1 MKKIISDFKSLN
13 FKHRKVIHFSLLF
26 SIVIFQV
33 LLFTAVYNEF
43 YNESKLTTIANDLK
57 YANRL
62 KKLSETS
69 KDNYSKAQRN
79 LHEFLKTKDV
89 FFFKE
94 YNSNLG
100 DLNSNL
106 DSLAT
111 FSKENKQFV
120 AFQNVQHSSNQS
132 KQKLQA
138 VIDSLLQID
147 IAPNTKLESDLFKL
161 NQFDY
166 SDILN
171 SVNVES
177 SVKVDSVKKKGFFNR
192 LGKAIA
198 GKVDVQKEKLNVLVT
213 MKFGNKVSTGN
224 VQEQLANAFKNTNAY
239 YVKEFDILKK
249 NIANLKNQD
258 AAFIKR
264 NEELLN
270 YSNLLLDSY
279 ESTINEFKNVVSKK
293 YDKQYQT
300 NKTIR
305 SFYIFGL
312 IICVV
317 IVSIILFYFTRMAF
331 EYEHRLSKANQII
344 SENLRF
350 KNRIVG
356 MISHEIRSPLSIISI
371 YSKMILSKIKDE
383 GIQNLFSAI
392 QFTTNSLTLL
402 SNQIL
407 DFSKNE
413 NKKLTLNKK
422 DFNLKLELSEIMK
435 TLATLVENNENK
447 LLVENNIQKQY
458 IAHSDVVKLYQLFYN
473 IIGNAN
479 KFTTKGLI
487 KVIIQAVELS
497 PSKINFEVVVED
509 NGKGISKSDIEHI
522 FDNFYQGIVEEK
534 IHNFGAGLGLN
545 LCKELVEL
553 FQGNIHISSD
563 INKGTKV
570 TFNLLFEVRTV
581 E

>member
-1 MKKIISDFKSLN
+1 
-13 FKHRKVIHFSLLF
+13 
-26 SIVIFQV
+26 
-33 LLFTAVYNEF
+33 
-43 YNESKLTTIANDLK
+43 
-57 YANRL
+57 
-62 KKLSETS
+62 
-69 KDNYSKAQRN
+69 
-79 LHEFLKTKDV
+79 
-89 FFFKE
+89 
-94 YNSNLG
+94 
-100 DLNSNL
+100 
-106 DSLAT
+106 
-111 FSKENKQFV
+111 
-120 AFQNVQHSSNQS
+120 
-132 KQKLQA
+132 
-138 VIDSLLQID
+138 
-147 IAPNTKLESDLFKL
+147 
-161 NQFDY
+161 
-166 SDILN
+166 
-171 SVNVES
+171 
-177 SVKVDSVKKKGFFNR
+177 
-192 LGKAIA
+192 
-198 GKVDVQKEKLNVLVT
+198 

-279 ESTINEFKNVVSKK
+279 ESTINGFKNVVSKK

-305 SFYIFGL
+305 RFYIFGL
-312 IICVV
+312 IIGVV

-422 DFNLKLELSEIMK
+422 EFNLKLELSEIMK

-487 KVIIQAVELS
+487 KVFIQAVELS

-522 FDNFYQGIVEEK
+522 FDNFYQGIIEEK